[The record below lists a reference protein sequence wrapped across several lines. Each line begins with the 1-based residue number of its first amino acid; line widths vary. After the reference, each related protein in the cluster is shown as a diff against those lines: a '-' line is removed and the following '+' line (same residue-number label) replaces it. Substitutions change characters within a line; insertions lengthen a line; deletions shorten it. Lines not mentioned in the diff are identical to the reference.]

1 MCPVSNTR
9 LGVHDWTR
17 SSPAAK
23 AMGLGLPVTVNSDD
37 PVLFGAGLAANLALA
52 GLSPGQLE
60 TVRLDGRR
68 YGYRR

>member
-1 MCPVSNTR
+1 MR
-9 LGVHDWTR
+9 
-17 SSPAAK
+17 
-23 AMGLGLPVTVNSDD
+23 LGLPVTVNSDD

-68 YGYRR
+68 HAYRR